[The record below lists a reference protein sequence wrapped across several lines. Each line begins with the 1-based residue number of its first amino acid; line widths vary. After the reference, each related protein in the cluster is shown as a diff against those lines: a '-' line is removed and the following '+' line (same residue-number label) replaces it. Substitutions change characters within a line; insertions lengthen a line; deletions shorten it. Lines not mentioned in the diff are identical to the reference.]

1 MLRLANLAVD
11 GLRREHGE
19 TPPPAIEHGQRA
31 GQAEAGRA
39 DVRVGLAAV
48 LVDAAAEGLGL
59 GQELDVD
66 FKADDGLVLG
76 ETMNPSDLLGA
87 ALFFELRVFGVG
99 TGAFST
105 DDWEGLRTVIAPA
118 AMRGELAARAV
129 HALIQRGAHVV
140 LTTYRHT
147 SPEEKAASRMLQRR
161 GVLWTEYDRKVTKH
175 RLMLEKTYDETLAK
189 FGKQTRFNF
198 RYYRKRLMA
207 RMDCRFLPDA
217 LPEVDETELVLMNAK
232 ALNPVSED
240 ECRRRFRAARDLA
253 DGFLIALRGP
263 QGQLLSILGGW
274 RQGTTTVM
282 HHQSQI
288 AGFEKDSLC
297 TVMRAFFLESEI
309 ERGTRTV
316 IFYHG
321 TNHRMTH
328 AFDVEP
334 LRDLVV
340 CRKSLRARLLRKLAT
355 RVASPRYYRD
365 THYFGGSTTF
375 FASTLTHEDAIWR
388 SGPQEWRDPVDVA
401 PEAES
406 EFVKR
411 AWFFPSS
418 ASSSRTWSTPKPLS
432 VYAAI

>member
-1 MLRLANLAVD
+1 LQIPHEANVVTQNLRKSDQFDQVSDLFVLQGQKAILEREGPLQQLAERCD
-11 GLRREHGE
+11 
-19 TPPPAIEHGQRA
+19 QRGAMHWLGYFMGGA
-31 GQAEAGRA
+31 G
-39 DVRVGLAAV
+39 V
-48 LVDAAAEGLGL
+48 
-59 GQELDVD
+59 
-66 FKADDGLVLG
+66 KWKHPYLVLHLKPG
-76 ETMNPSDLLGA
+76 VDVNSMNPSDLLGA

-207 RMDCRFLPDA
+207 RMDCRFLADA

-411 AWFFPSS
+411 S
-418 ASSSRTWSTPKPLS
+418 
-432 VYAAI
+432 